1 MQSTY
6 EKRGIFVI
14 CAIIKAKILFNHM
27 KTNSSI
33 RLIVNYFKDRD
44 EVNAVYIFG
53 SAAYE
58 RQTIESDIDVAVLV
72 DENKLKNKSYNTLR
86 NKYYI
91 DSPCLS
97 LRPLDI
103 VILNTAPPYLKHR
116 IIKTGKVIFDRNRK
130 KRVRF
135 AADAILE
142 YLDYKPIEN
151 ICLKAVANRFKEAT
165 VGR

>member
-1 MQSTY
+1 
-6 EKRGIFVI
+6 
-14 CAIIKAKILFNHM
+14 M
-27 KTNSSI
+27 KTNSS
-33 RLIVNYFKDRD
+33 RKRIVDYFKGRD

-53 SAAYE
+53 SAACG
-58 RQTIESDIDVAVLV
+58 RQTVESDIDIAVLV
-72 DENKLKNKSYNTLR
+72 DEAKLKKRSYAALR

-91 DSPCLS
+91 DSPYLS

-103 VILNTAPPYLKHR
+103 VILNTAPSYLKHR

-151 ICLKAVANRFKEAT
+151 ICLKAVANRFKGAT
-165 VGR
+165 IGR

>member
-1 MQSTY
+1 M
-6 EKRGIFVI
+6 
-14 CAIIKAKILFNHM
+14 KA
-27 KTNSSI
+27 NSSI
-33 RLIVNYFKDRD
+33 RRIVDYFKDKD

-53 SAAYE
+53 SAACG
-58 RQTIESDIDVAVLV
+58 RQTKASDIDIAVLV
-72 DENKLKNKSYNTLR
+72 DVAKLKKKSFNALR

-91 DSPCLS
+91 DSPHLS
-97 LRPLDI
+97 MRPLDI
-103 VILNTAPPYLKHR
+103 VILNTAPPFLKHR
-116 IIKTGKVIFDRNRK
+116 IIKTGKVIFGRDKK

-142 YLDYKPIEN
+142 YLDYKPIED